1 MLTAQYPPIPLLQ
14 AVQQHLQRLRQ
25 FKRQR
30 RAASTA
36 GGGGGD
42 GSAVA
47 QLPELSPAPQRA
59 KRHLF
64 PMQINLAADDVALRF
79 EHHPL
84 EVGASNYG
92 GLLLAWQGQGGWIWV
107 DRMGLDPSRRCKS
120 CAT

>member
-1 MLTAQYPPIPLLQ
+1 MLTAQYPLIPLLQ

-36 GGGGGD
+36 GGN
-42 GSAVA
+42 GSAAV

-92 GLLLAWQGQGGWIWV
+92 GATVSLARAGWV
-107 DRMGLDPSRRCKS
+107 DLG
-120 CAT
+120 